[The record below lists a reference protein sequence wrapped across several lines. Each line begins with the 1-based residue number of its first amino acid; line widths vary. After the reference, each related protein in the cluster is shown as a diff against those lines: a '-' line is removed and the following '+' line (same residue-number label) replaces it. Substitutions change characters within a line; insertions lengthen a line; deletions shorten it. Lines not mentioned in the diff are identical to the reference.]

1 MPVIKCSNGK
11 YRIGT
16 GACIYDTYEK
26 ASEVWSAIQY
36 GLLPKT
42 ELEIEPNPCWEGYEP
57 IGLKPDGSP
66 NCVPIALSEQFADES
81 YADYGDGVKGN
92 AKRGRELNEK
102 NGNKCATQVGK
113 VRSAQLESGEAIS
126 LKTLKRMYSY
136 LSRAETYYDENDSN
150 ACGTISFLLWGGKAG
165 LSWSRNKLRELGLIE
180 LAGGMAH
187 YTKDG
192 KLWEGETH
200 KDSEGKLMTGKV
212 HSEDSQYLYH
222 KEELK

>member
-1 MPVIKCSNGK
+1 MIYKCSNGK

-16 GACIYDTYEK
+16 GSCIYDTQEK
-26 ASEVWSAIQY
+26 AEQVWSAIQV

-42 ELEIEPNPCWEGYEP
+42 ELDIEPNPCWEGYEP
-57 IGLKPDGSP
+57 IGLKPDGAP
-66 NCVPIALSEQFADES
+66 NCVPIKLSEKFAKDS

-136 LSRAETYYDENDSN
+136 LSRAETYYDESNSN

-165 LSWSRNKLRELGLIE
+165 LSWSRNKLRELGLIQLE
-180 LAGGMAH
+180 EGVPH

-192 KLWEGETH
+192 KLWTGKTH
-200 KDSEGKLMTGKV
+200 KDSAGKLMTGAV
-212 HSEDSQYLYH
+212 HTQDSQYLYH
-222 KEELK
+222 KEDLK